1 MDKMII
7 ESFRKYMGKSNRQLF
22 GWIFTWITSVLMFC
36 ISTKSESVTF
46 EKLDGFNTALAVI
59 LLLIAVNM
67 YIDKYSKFYGSKDMD
82 RTEDLAL
89 LRNESVT
96 DIMKS
101 HSFNMGLYFKALY
114 IKLVPI
120 QIASA
125 VLLGVAGAFKVFPM
139 TNAVIF
145 VGVMLAAPG
154 LMIFMRYLVADYELD
169 HSFGLGRKIVYG
181 LFKGIYSFARIFV
194 VGVSF
199 IMLGTLALAVFS
211 SNTVMKGVDDSVPVS
226 FTSNTGIFLIIM
238 FVAAILLCLFLT
250 DTDKELLVSSWVK
263 VRNVLMIVSIAT
275 IIVTAAIYTYVYKN
289 SNVMLTENSI
299 TVNNYGT
306 KTEYTLDDIESY
318 RVYYKQ
324 GDDAMD
330 MEVTFKD
337 GHVETLFKGNS
348 DSTNA
353 WSDKYLSDYHY
364 AYDLMCKLADRG
376 IVGTID
382 DKDKIEKTV
391 SGYDE
396 RIYEAYH
403 DMIRVV
409 SE

>member
-7 ESFRKYMGKSNRQLF
+7 ENFRKYMGKSNRQLF

-36 ISTKSESVTF
+36 VTTKSESVTL
-46 EKLDGFNTALAVI
+46 EKLDGFNTAIAVM

-89 LRNESVT
+89 LRNETVIE
-96 DIMKS
+96 IMKS
-101 HSFNMGLYFKALY
+101 NSFNMGLYFKALY

-120 QIASA
+120 QIVSA

-145 VGVMLAAPG
+145 IGVMLAVPG
-154 LMIFMRYLVADYELD
+154 LMVMMRYLVADYELD
-169 HSFGLGRKIVYG
+169 HSFGLGRKVVYG
-181 LFKGIYSFARIFV
+181 LFNGIYSFARIFV

-199 IMLGTLALAVFS
+199 IMLGTLALALFS
-211 SNTVMKGVDDSVPVS
+211 SNTVMKGIDDNVPVC
-226 FTSNTGIFLIIM
+226 FTSNTGIFMIIM

-275 IIVTAAIYTYVYKN
+275 LIVTAGIYTYVYKN
-289 SNVMLTENSI
+289 SNVMLTENTI

-337 GHVETLFKGNS
+337 GHIETLFKGNS

-353 WSDKYLSDYHY
+353 WNDKYLSDYHY
-364 AYDLMCKLADRG
+364 AYDIMCQLADRG

-396 RIYEAYH
+396 KIYEAYH
-403 DMIRVV
+403 DMLRVV